1 MTIRHQRRQSFC
13 KPPRRNALKPSKNLL
28 VSTAFI
34 LVLLLS
40 IAYPLYAQEA
50 ELTLEALAE
59 KIEEL
64 FSGQDDLASTV
75 EELAERVKELET
87 RVAPTATPTITP
99 TSINTPTVTTTP
111 TVTPTPIPTADPDS
125 VIVVQIARGNVR
137 SGPGTQH
144 DIVAVVESGDILQG
158 PIQETSGWYQFCC
171 VNEGETAWIS
181 STLVSVQSKEELSE
195 WETARSAAVEIETE
209 DLLRNMESHVGKYV
223 YFKADVLQALEDS
236 VLVMA
241 EGGEGVQDLM
251 WLIYENSSPRLLE
264 EDTIEFVAEVIRLY
278 TYETSG
284 RGALTVPLLS
294 VLEIRIIE
302 E

>member
-1 MTIRHQRRQSFC
+1 MEKIILQTTRETLMKF
-13 KPPRRNALKPSKNLL
+13 SKKHL

-40 IAYPLYAQEA
+40 ISFPLYAEEA

-64 FSGQDDLASTV
+64 FAGQDDLASTV
-75 EELAERVKELET
+75 EELAERVEELET
-87 RVAPTATPTITP
+87 RVAPTATPTKTAAPIITP
-99 TSINTPTVTTTP
+99 TTTPTH

-137 SGPGTQH
+137 SGPGTQY

-171 VNEGETAWIS
+171 VNEEETGWIS
-181 STLVSVQSKEELSE
+181 STLVTVQSREELSE
-195 WETARSAAVEIETE
+195 WEAARSAAVEIDNE
-209 DLLRNMESHVGKYV
+209 DLLRNIETHVGKLI
-223 YFKADVLQALEDS
+223 YFKADVIQALEDR
-236 VLVMA
+236 VLVIV
-241 EGGEGVQDLM
+241 EEGEGVQGVI
-251 WLIYENSSPRLLE
+251 WLIYENSSPRLIA
-264 EDTIEFVAEVIRLY
+264 EDNIEFVAEVIDLY

-294 VLEIRIIE
+294 VVEVRLIE

>member
-1 MTIRHQRRQSFC
+1 MKS
-13 KPPRRNALKPSKNLL
+13 SKNLL
-28 VSTAFI
+28 ISTGFI

-40 IAYPLYAQEA
+40 MAYPLYAQEA

-75 EELAERVKELET
+75 KELAERVEELET
-87 RVAPTATPTITP
+87 QVAPTATPTITSTP
-99 TSINTPTVTTTP
+99 ISTPTVTTTP
-111 TVTPTPIPTADPDS
+111 TVTPTPAPTADPDS
-125 VIVVQIARGNVR
+125 VIVVEAARGNVR

-144 DIVAVVESGDILQG
+144 DIVSVVESGDILQG
-158 PIQETSGWYQFCC
+158 PIQESSGWYQFCC

-181 STLVSVQSKEELSE
+181 GTLVSVQSREELTE
-195 WETARSAAVEIETE
+195 WETARAAAVEIDTE
-209 DLLRNMESHVGKYV
+209 DLLRNIEAHVGKLV
-223 YFKADVLQALEDS
+223 YFKAYVFQSLENV
-236 VLVMA
+236 VLVF
-241 EGGEGVQDLM
+241 EGEDGDSLDVIYLV
-251 WLIYENSSPRLLE
+251 YENTSPRLIA
-264 EDTIEFVAEVIRLY
+264 EDKIEFVAEVIDLY

-294 VLEIRIIE
+294 VVELRIIE

>member
-1 MTIRHQRRQSFC
+1 M
-13 KPPRRNALKPSKNLL
+13 KLSKKLL
-28 VSTAFI
+28 ISTAFI

-40 IAYPLYAQEA
+40 ISFPLYAEEA

-64 FSGQDDLASTV
+64 FAGQDDLASTV
-75 EELAERVKELET
+75 KELAERVEELET
-87 RVAPTATPTITP
+87 RVAPTATPTKTSTP
-99 TSINTPTVTTTP
+99 VITPTVTTTP
-111 TVTPTPIPTADPDS
+111 TVTPTVTPTPFPTADPDS

-137 SGPGTQH
+137 SGPGTQY

-181 STLVSVQSKEELSE
+181 GTLVTVQSREELTE
-195 WETARSAAVEIETE
+195 WEEARSAAVEIDTE
-209 DLLRNMESHVGKYV
+209 DLLRNIEAHVGKLV
-223 YFKADVLQALEDS
+223 YFKAYVFQSLES
-236 VLVMA
+236 VVLVF
-241 EGGEGVQDLM
+241 EGEDGDSLDVIYLV
-251 WLIYENSSPRLLE
+251 YENTSPRLLA
-264 EDTIEFVAEVIRLY
+264 EDKVEFVAEVIDLY

-284 RGALTVPLLS
+284 QGALTVPLLR
-294 VLEIRIIE
+294 VVELRIIE

>member
-1 MTIRHQRRQSFC
+1 MKLAEKHFVLAVTVV
-13 KPPRRNALKPSKNLL
+13 A
-28 VSTAFI
+28 
-34 LVLLLS
+34 LLLS
-40 IAYPLYAQEA
+40 VSFPLYAEEA
-50 ELTLEALAE
+50 ELTLESLAE
-59 KIEEL
+59 KIEIL
-64 FSGQDDLASTV
+64 LAGQEDLTSTV
-75 EELAERVKELET
+75 EALTERVEAMET
-87 RVAPTATPTITP
+87 RLAPTATPTKTATP
-99 TSINTPTVTTTP
+99 VITPTVTTTP

-144 DIVAVVESGDILQG
+144 NIVAVVESGDILQG
-158 PIQETSGWYQFCC
+158 PIQESSGWYQFCC

-181 STLVSVQSKEELSE
+181 GTLVTVQSREELTE
-195 WETARSAAVEIETE
+195 WEAARSSAVEIETE

-223 YFKADVLQALEDS
+223 YFKANVLQALEDS

-251 WLIYENSSPRLLE
+251 WLYYENSSPRLIA
-264 EDTIEFVAEVIRLY
+264 EDKVEFVAEAISLY
-278 TYETSG
+278 TYETAG

-294 VLEIRIIE
+294 VVEMRLIE

>member
-1 MTIRHQRRQSFC
+1 MKLSRKHFI
-13 KPPRRNALKPSKNLL
+13 
-28 VSTAFI
+28 STAFI

-40 IAYPLYAQEA
+40 ISFPLYAEEA

-64 FSGQDDLASTV
+64 FAGQDDLASTV

-87 RVAPTATPTITP
+87 RVAPTATPTKTATPIITP
-99 TSINTPTVTTTP
+99 TTTPTH

-137 SGPGTQH
+137 SGPGTQY

-181 STLVSVQSKEELSE
+181 STLVTVQSREELSE
-195 WETARSAAVEIETE
+195 WEAARSAAVEIDNE
-209 DLLRNMESHVGKYV
+209 DLLRNMETHVGK
-223 YFKADVLQALEDS
+223 
-236 VLVMA
+236 
-241 EGGEGVQDLM
+241 
-251 WLIYENSSPRLLE
+251 RLLQSL
-264 EDTIEFVAEVIRLY
+264 RCPG
-278 TYETSG
+278 S
-284 RGALTVPLLS
+284 
-294 VLEIRIIE
+294 
-302 E
+302 

>member
-1 MTIRHQRRQSFC
+1 M
-13 KPPRRNALKPSKNLL
+13 KPSKNLL

-75 EELAERVKELET
+75 EELAERVEELET

-195 WETARSAAVEIETE
+195 WETARSAAVEIDNE
-209 DLLRNMESHVGKYV
+209 DLLRNIEAHVGKHV
-223 YFKADVLQALEDS
+223 YFRAYVIQALSDQ
-236 VLVMA
+236 VLVIPEDA
-241 EGGEGVQDLM
+241 ERVQEVI
-251 WLIYENSSPRLLE
+251 WLIYENSSPRLIT
-264 EDTIEFVAEVIRLY
+264 EDHVEFVAEVIELY
-278 TYETSG
+278 TYETAQYG
-284 RGALTVPLLS
+284 MLTVPLLR
-294 VLEIRIIE
+294 VIEVRVIE

>member
-1 MTIRHQRRQSFC
+1 MEKIILQTTRETLMKF
-13 KPPRRNALKPSKNLL
+13 SKKHL

-34 LVLLLS
+34 LALLLS
-40 IAYPLYAQEA
+40 ISFPLYAEEA

-64 FSGQDDLASTV
+64 FAGQDDLASTV
-75 EELAERVKELET
+75 EELAERVEELET
-87 RVAPTATPTITP
+87 RVAPTATPTKTAAPIITP
-99 TSINTPTVTTTP
+99 TTTPTH

-144 DIVAVVESGDILQG
+144 DILAVVQSGDILQG

-171 VNEGETAWIS
+171 VNDGETAWIS
-181 STLVSVQSKEELSE
+181 KTLVSVQSKAELTE
-195 WETARSAAVEIETE
+195 WEAARSAAVEIDNE
-209 DLLRNMESHVGKYV
+209 DLLRNMETHVGKLVYYSAYV
-223 YFKADVLQALEDS
+223 VQALEDS
-236 VLVMA
+236 VLVLV
-241 EGGEGVQDLM
+241 EEGEGVQDLI
-251 WLIYENSSPRLLE
+251 WLIYENSSPRLIA
-264 EDTIEFVAEVIRLY
+264 EDKVEFVAEVIDLY

-294 VLEIRIIE
+294 VVEIRIIE

>member
-1 MTIRHQRRQSFC
+1 MEKIILQTTRETLMKF
-13 KPPRRNALKPSKNLL
+13 SKKHL

-40 IAYPLYAQEA
+40 ISFPLYAEEA

-64 FSGQDDLASTV
+64 FAGQDDLASTV
-75 EELAERVKELET
+75 EELAERVEELET
-87 RVAPTATPTITP
+87 RVAPTATPTKTAAPIITP
-99 TSINTPTVTTTP
+99 TTTPTH

-144 DIVAVVESGDILQG
+144 DILAVVQSGDILQG

-171 VNEGETAWIS
+171 VNDGETAWIS
-181 STLVSVQSKEELSE
+181 KTLVSVQSKAELTE
-195 WETARSAAVEIETE
+195 WEAARSAAVEIDNE
-209 DLLRNMESHVGKYV
+209 DLLRNMETHVGKLVYYSAYV
-223 YFKADVLQALEDS
+223 VQALEDS
-236 VLVMA
+236 VLVLV
-241 EGGEGVQDLM
+241 EEGEGVQDLI
-251 WLIYENSSPRLLE
+251 WLIYENSSPRLIA
-264 EDTIEFVAEVIRLY
+264 EDKVEFVAEVIDLY

-294 VLEIRIIE
+294 VVEIRIIE